1 MELGRSVS
9 VYGYEK
15 TDAMCVQRF
24 FRSQTHN
31 GYEVIMKTR
40 VAIGILLSAS
50 AIIAAEKKVQ
60 MKDLPAAVQR
70 AVQEQSKGA
79 TLRGLTKE
87 VENGKTEYEAALTV
101 NGHNKDISFDAA
113 GKIIS
118 IEEEVPL
125 ASIPEAARGAIQK
138 AAGAGKVQNVEQVNE
153 NGKVFYEAHILKG
166 GKSSEFQVDVSGNAV
181 RQ

>member
-1 MELGRSVS
+1 MGI
-9 VYGYEK
+9 
-15 TDAMCVQRF
+15 
-24 FRSQTHN
+24 
-31 GYEVIMKTR
+31 EVIMKTH
-40 VAIGILLSAS
+40 VAIALASGIFLSGS
-50 AIIAAEKKVQ
+50 AVIAAEKKIQ
-60 MKDLPAAVQR
+60 MKDLPAAVQQ

-79 TLRGLTKE
+79 TLRGLTQE

-125 ASIPEAARGAIQK
+125 ASVPEAARGAIQK
-138 AAGAGKVQNVEQVNE
+138 AAGTGRVENVEQVNE

-166 GKSSEFQVDVSGNAV
+166 GKSSEFQVDASGNV
-181 RQ
+181 IRQ